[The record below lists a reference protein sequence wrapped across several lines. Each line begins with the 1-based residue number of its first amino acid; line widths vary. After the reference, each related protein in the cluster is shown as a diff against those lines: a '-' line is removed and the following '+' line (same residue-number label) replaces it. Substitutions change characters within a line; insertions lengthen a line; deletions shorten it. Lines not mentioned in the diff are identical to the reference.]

1 MRLLPRPVV
10 WVDAAVALTAVA
22 VTLVT
27 TGAAPAGGRLD
38 AYAWLVAGVAG
49 GVLVLRRR
57 CPFATLLIATLAAEA
72 YLLHQWQWGQRG
84 SMVLSAPL
92 VALYTY
98 AEASTRRFAL
108 LVGGA
113 VVLGIG
119 VMHVFVK
126 PGMWIGTDNLALA
139 ALGALAVAAGT
150 AARHRRAY
158 LAEAQA
164 RAIQAENDR
173 EAEAL
178 RRVTDERLRIAR
190 DLHDALGHHLAL
202 IHVQARVATHTLDS
216 AESPAAQALGHISA
230 ASKAALI
237 ELGDTIGLLRQPGD
251 PAAPTDPVGGLD
263 RLGDLTDAF
272 RRSGLDVSVEVAG
285 EARPVSGPT
294 DLTAYRVVQ
303 ESLTNVCKHA
313 GPTTVTIGLTYR
325 PEALEI
331 TVDNRATGHP
341 GVAGA
346 GHGLTGMRE
355 RVTALGGAFQAGP
368 APGGRYRVRARLPL
382 GTAGAAA

>member
-1 MRLLPRPVV
+1 MTPRIS
-10 WVDAAVALTAVA
+10 WVDAAVAGTATA

-27 TGAAPAGGRLD
+27 TGAGPTAGRLD
-38 AYAWLVAGVAG
+38 AFAWVAAGVAG

-57 CPFATLLIATLAAEA
+57 YPFAALLVATLAAEA

-113 VVLGIG
+113 VVLAIG

-126 PGMWIGTDNLALA
+126 PGMWIGADNLALA

-150 AARHRRAY
+150 ASRHRRAY

-164 RAIQAENDR
+164 RAAQAESER
-173 EAEAL
+173 ESQAL
-178 RRVTDERLRIAR
+178 RLVTEERLRIAR

-202 IHVQARVATHTLDS
+202 IHIQARVAAHTLGERDGPT
-216 AESPAAQALGHISA
+216 AEALGHVGA
-230 ASKAALI
+230 ASRAALV
-237 ELGDTIGLLRQPGD
+237 ELGETIGLLRQPGD
-251 PAAPTDPVGGLD
+251 PAAPTEPVGGLD
-263 RLGDLTDAF
+263 RLGDLTAAF
-272 RRSGLDVSVEVAG
+272 RRSGLEVEVEVHGDVRAV
-285 EARPVSGPT
+285 PGPT
-294 DLTAYRVVQ
+294 DLTAYRVLQ

-313 GPTTVTIGLTYR
+313 GPTTVTVGLAYR
-325 PEALEI
+325 PESLEI

-346 GHGLTGMRE
+346 GHGHTGMRE
-355 RVTALGGAFQAGP
+355 RVAALGGAFQAGP
-368 APGGRYRVRARLPL
+368 VPGGRYRVLARLPL
-382 GTAGAAA
+382 RGGAPA